1 MQFNPL
7 AIVEEIM
14 NDFAYRTGISSDL
27 KPRRYLWTDAF
38 AVCNLLELYR
48 KDFGERYKNLAL
60 KLIDQVHFILGR
72 HRDDDS
78 RRGWI
83 SGLSDEE
90 GFKHPTIGGLRIG
103 KPLPERKPDEPFDEY
118 LEWERDGQYYHYLT
132 RWMYTLNRVYLAT
145 GDAIYNLWAIELA
158 KTAHRA
164 FVYTDHSGRKRIY
177 WKMSIDL
184 SYPLV
189 VSMGLHDPLDGFTV
203 YYELQAYAPR
213 DPLWPSLSK
222 EIEEIEGILRGVELA
237 TDDPLGIGTLLWDAY
252 TLARLISYR
261 SIDRID
267 MLADILDAALLSL
280 ELYLTGRQSILP
292 SSGRLAFRELGLSI
306 GLKALDRLFRLVRSG
321 SFPRDD
327 RMDYLLE
334 SLRYYMRLADRIDRY
349 WLNSRSR
356 GDYAW
361 RKYEDINMVMLA
373 TSLAPDGFLGS
384 Y

>member
-14 NDFAYRTGISSDL
+14 NDFAYRTGLSSDI

-72 HRDDDS
+72 HRDDDT

-103 KPLPERKPDEPFDEY
+103 KPLPERRPDEPFDEY

-203 YYELQAYAPR
+203 YCELQAYAPR

-267 MLADILDAALLSL
+267 MLVDILDAALLSL

-327 RMDYLLE
+327 RMDYILE